1 MIFGIGLMVSRMV
14 MIIGTHQKIP
24 KRLVKYIR
32 SNGSKEIQD
41 MSTHN
46 KLGIL
51 IEQYVSASLEKEAKE
66 KKRSCINV
74 HERNTWWS

>member
-1 MIFGIGLMVSRMV
+1 MVSRMV

-24 KRLVKYIR
+24 EASEIYT

-51 IEQYVSASLEKEAKE
+51 IEQYVSASADEKESKE
-66 KKRSCINV
+66 KEKMLHQC
-74 HERNTWWS
+74 T

>member
-1 MIFGIGLMVSRMV
+1 MD
-14 MIIGTHQKIP
+14 Q
-24 KRLVKYIR
+24 
-32 SNGSKEIQD
+32 KEIQD

-51 IEQYVSASLEKEAKE
+51 IEQYVSASLDEKGERKE
-66 KKRSCINV
+66 RSCINV